1 MNHKNKRGRRR
12 DRGCGRVRHLD
23 GVWRQP
29 KKVWALIAKHESGRV
44 WFVWMLTNEEAA
56 FSPKITHAIDEAFE
70 AGLLKDPAG
79 DIPTTEVDE

>member
-1 MNHKNKRGRRR
+1 MKRPGKRAQRRNRGR
-12 DRGCGRVRHLD
+12 GLVRHLD

-44 WFVWMLTNEEAA
+44 WFVWMLTNEKAA

-70 AGLLKDPAG
+70 ADLVKDPDE
-79 DIPTTEVDE
+79 DIPTTEVDI